1 MPDKPVMDDSIFA
14 ATPKAE
20 ATEAAAPPSQASAHP
35 PARKP
40 AERGTLNLTV
50 TPDERWEIKE
60 WSTRHRMK
68 IVDVMREGF
77 ALMKQ
82 KYGE

>member
-1 MPDKPVMDDSIFA
+1 MAKKPLIDDSIFGEIPKSEETTTPA
-14 ATPKAE
+14 ARPRHG
-20 ATEAAAPPSQASAHP
+20 TEGRA
-35 PARKP
+35 
-40 AERGTLNLTV
+40 TLNLTI

-77 ALMKQ
+77 ELMKQ
-82 KYGE
+82 KYGA

>member
-1 MPDKPVMDDSIFA
+1 MAKKPLIDDTIFGDIPKSEENTTPA
-14 ATPKAE
+14 ARSTHGAQGR
-20 ATEAAAPPSQASAHP
+20 A
-35 PARKP
+35 
-40 AERGTLNLTV
+40 TLNLTI

-77 ALMKQ
+77 ELMKQ
-82 KYGE
+82 KYGA

>member
-1 MPDKPVMDDSIFA
+1 MAKKPIIDDSIFGDA
-14 ATPKAE
+14 PQPDATTA
-20 ATEAAAPPSQASAHP
+20 
-35 PARKP
+35 PARRSVQSS
-40 AERGTLNLTV
+40 AGRATLNLTI

-77 ALMKQ
+77 ELMKQ

>member
-1 MPDKPVMDDSIFA
+1 MAKKPIIDDSIFGKS
-14 ATPKAE
+14 PKS
-20 ATEAAAPPSQASAHP
+20 EAASQPLERPAVSAG
-35 PARKP
+35 
-40 AERGTLNLTV
+40 ERATLNLTI

-77 ALMKQ
+77 DLMKQ

>member
-1 MPDKPVMDDSIFA
+1 MAKKPMIDDSIFGDSSTVEA
-14 ATPKAE
+14 SPTTTP
-20 ATEAAAPPSQASAHP
+20 QRSAGGSG
-35 PARKP
+35 
-40 AERGTLNLTV
+40 ERATLNLTI

-77 ALMKQ
+77 KLMKQ

>member
-1 MPDKPVMDDSIFA
+1 MPKKPVIDDSIFGE
-14 ATPKAE
+14 TPEAE
-20 ATEAAAPPSQASAHP
+20 TASAPNLRPSQGSN
-35 PARKP
+35 
-40 AERGTLNLTV
+40 ERATLNLTV
-50 TPDERWEIKE
+50 TADERWEIKE

-77 ALMKQ
+77 ELMKQ

>member
-1 MPDKPVMDDSIFA
+1 MAKKPVIDDSIFGDA
-14 ATPKAE
+14 PKKSE
-20 ATEAAAPPSQASAHP
+20 AHSTPSQR
-35 PARKP
+35 PARGSG
-40 AERGTLNLTV
+40 ERATLNLTI

-77 ALMKQ
+77 ELMKQ

>member
-1 MPDKPVMDDSIFA
+1 MARKPVIDDSIFGN
-14 ATPKAE
+14 
-20 ATEAAAPPSQASAHP
+20 APSPDAGS
-35 PARKP
+35 PAPQRTSIGTG
-40 AERGTLNLTV
+40 ERATLNLTI

-77 ALMKQ
+77 ALMKN

>member
-1 MPDKPVMDDSIFA
+1 MAKKPIIDDSIFGES
-14 ATPKAE
+14 PKSEE
-20 ATEAAAPPSQASAHP
+20 ASEPSERP
-35 PARKP
+35 PARSG
-40 AERGTLNLTV
+40 ERATLNLTI

-77 ALMKQ
+77 DLMKQ

>member
-1 MPDKPVMDDSIFA
+1 MAKKPLIDDSIFGEN
-14 ATPKAE
+14 PKS
-20 ATEAAAPPSQASAHP
+20 EAASNLP
-35 PARKP
+35 
-40 AERGTLNLTV
+40 ERALVVSERATLNLTI

-77 ALMKQ
+77 ELMKQ

>member
-1 MPDKPVMDDSIFA
+1 MAKKPIIDDSIFGDA
-14 ATPKAE
+14 PKP
-20 ATEAAAPPSQASAHP
+20 AAAVSSNLRSAQTTG
-35 PARKP
+35 AR
-40 AERGTLNLTV
+40 ATLNLTI

-77 ALMKQ
+77 TLMKQ

>member
-1 MPDKPVMDDSIFA
+1 MARKPMIDDSIFGEP
-14 ATPKAE
+14 ATAE
-20 ATEAAAPPSQASAHP
+20 APRP
-35 PARKP
+35 PASQRP
-40 AERGTLNLTV
+40 AQGSGERATLNLTI

-77 ALMKQ
+77 KLMKQ

>member
-1 MPDKPVMDDSIFA
+1 MARKPVIDDSIFGDA
-14 ATPKAE
+14 PKTE
-20 ATEAAAPPSQASAHP
+20 ATSTPSHS
-35 PARKP
+35 PAQGSGQR
-40 AERGTLNLTV
+40 ATLNLTI
-50 TPDERWEIKE
+50 TSDERWEIKE

-77 ALMKQ
+77 ELMKQ

>member
-1 MPDKPVMDDSIFA
+1 MSMAKKPIIDDSIFGES
-14 ATPKAE
+14 PKSE
-20 ATEAAAPPSQASAHP
+20 ETSQPSEHP
-35 PARKP
+35 PVSSG
-40 AERGTLNLTV
+40 ERATLNLTI

-77 ALMKQ
+77 DLMKK

>member
-1 MPDKPVMDDSIFA
+1 MAKKPIIDDSIFGD
-14 ATPKAE
+14 TPKPE
-20 ATEAAAPPSQASAHP
+20 TPTETAPRSMQSSAGR
-35 PARKP
+35 A
-40 AERGTLNLTV
+40 TLNLTI

-77 ALMKQ
+77 KLMKQ
-82 KYGE
+82 KHGE

>member
-1 MPDKPVMDDSIFA
+1 MSVAKKPMIDDSIVGDP
-14 ATPKAE
+14 AT
-20 ATEAAAPPSQASAHP
+20 AAPTTPQGSAQDSGKR
-35 PARKP
+35 A
-40 AERGTLNLTV
+40 TLNLTI
-50 TPDERWEIKE
+50 TSDERWEIKE

-77 ALMKQ
+77 QLMKQ

>member
-1 MPDKPVMDDSIFA
+1 MARKPVIDDSIFGDAPSPDA
-14 ATPKAE
+14 ASTPSKN
-20 ATEAAAPPSQASAHP
+20 PP
-35 PARKP
+35 KNTG
-40 AERGTLNLTV
+40 ERATLNLTI

-77 ALMKQ
+77 ELMKK

>member
-1 MPDKPVMDDSIFA
+1 MAKKPIIDDSIFGEAPKA
-14 ATPKAE
+14 ATSS
-20 ATEAAAPPSQASAHP
+20 TPPQRSAQGSG
-35 PARKP
+35 
-40 AERGTLNLTV
+40 ERATLNLTI

-77 ALMKQ
+77 DLMKQ

>member
-1 MPDKPVMDDSIFA
+1 MAKKPIIDDSIFGEN
-14 ATPKAE
+14 PKAE
-20 ATEAAAPPSQASAHP
+20 APSAPRPRASQASSDRA
-35 PARKP
+35 
-40 AERGTLNLTV
+40 TLNLTI
-50 TPDERWEIKE
+50 TQDERWEIKE

-77 ALMKQ
+77 DLMKQ

>member
-1 MPDKPVMDDSIFA
+1 MAKKPIIDDSIFGD
-14 ATPKAE
+14 ATKP
-20 ATEAAAPPSQASAHP
+20 AAADASSPRPVQSTEGRA
-35 PARKP
+35 
-40 AERGTLNLTV
+40 TLNLTI

-77 ALMKQ
+77 KLMKQ

>member
-1 MPDKPVMDDSIFA
+1 MPKKSVIDDSIFGE
-14 ATPKAE
+14 PSKAE
-20 ATEAAAPPSQASAHP
+20 AASLPHQP
-35 PARKP
+35 PAHSPTQKS
-40 AERGTLNLTV
+40 AERATLNLTV

>member
-1 MPDKPVMDDSIFA
+1 MAKKPIIDDSIFGE
-14 ATPKAE
+14 TPKE
-20 ATEAAAPPSQASAHP
+20 EAASTSSTRPERASG
-35 PARKP
+35 
-40 AERGTLNLTV
+40 ERATLNLTI

-77 ALMKQ
+77 ELMKQ

>member
-1 MPDKPVMDDSIFA
+1 MAKKPMIDDSIFGDPP
-14 ATPKAE
+14 T
-20 ATEAAAPPSQASAHP
+20 TEAPSTAPQR
-35 PARKP
+35 PAQGSG
-40 AERGTLNLTV
+40 ERATLNLTI

-77 ALMKQ
+77 KLMKQ

>member
-1 MPDKPVMDDSIFA
+1 MKMAKKPLIDDSIFGA
-14 ATPKAE
+14 SPKSEETTTPPDRSARS
-20 ATEAAAPPSQASAHP
+20 ARGTEGRA
-35 PARKP
+35 
-40 AERGTLNLTV
+40 TLNLTIS
-50 TPDERWEIKE
+50 PDERWEIKE

-77 ALMKQ
+77 DLMKQ

>member
-1 MPDKPVMDDSIFA
+1 MAQKPIIDDSIFGE
-14 ATPKAE
+14 TPKSE
-20 ATEAAAPPSQASAHP
+20 TVSHIPERPPVSSG
-35 PARKP
+35 
-40 AERGTLNLTV
+40 ERATLNLTI

-60 WSTRHRMK
+60 WATRHRMK

-77 ALMKQ
+77 DLMKQ

>member
-1 MPDKPVMDDSIFA
+1 MAKKPVIDDSIFGDA
-14 ATPKAE
+14 PNSE
-20 ATEAAAPPSQASAHP
+20 APSRPPQHHAGGST
-35 PARKP
+35 AR
-40 AERGTLNLTV
+40 ATLNLTI

-77 ALMKQ
+77 DLMKQ

>member
-1 MPDKPVMDDSIFA
+1 MAKKPVIDDSIFGDA
-14 ATPKAE
+14 PKKSEDPSTP
-20 ATEAAAPPSQASAHP
+20 PQR
-35 PARKP
+35 PARGLG
-40 AERGTLNLTV
+40 ERATLNLTI

-77 ALMKQ
+77 ELMKQ

>member
-1 MPDKPVMDDSIFA
+1 MAKKPIIDDSIFGETSKQQA
-14 ATPKAE
+14 ITI
-20 ATEAAAPPSQASAHP
+20 PSQG
-35 PARKP
+35 PAQNSG
-40 AERGTLNLTV
+40 ERATLNLTI

>member
-1 MPDKPVMDDSIFA
+1 MAKKPIIDDSIFGES
-14 ATPKAE
+14 PKSE
-20 ATEAAAPPSQASAHP
+20 AVSPLPERPQVSSG
-35 PARKP
+35 AR
-40 AERGTLNLTV
+40 ATLNLTI

-60 WSTRHRMK
+60 WSTRHRMT

-77 ALMKQ
+77 DLMKQ

>member
-1 MPDKPVMDDSIFA
+1 MARKPVIDDSIFGEKPNSEV
-14 ATPKAE
+14 TPTIAKR
-20 ATEAAAPPSQASAHP
+20 
-35 PARKP
+35 PAKTGN
-40 AERGTLNLTV
+40 ERATLNLTI

-77 ALMKQ
+77 DLMKK